1 MNYIRLVYNLRFVCF
16 ILVHHSHVQC
26 SSTPAV
32 GQRKARLFEDSISS
46 ISSQS
51 DIDVDV

>member
-1 MNYIRLVYNLRFVCF
+1 MMNTYEGLSIQTPSS
-16 ILVHHSHVQC
+16 VHHSHVPC

-32 GQRKARLFEDSISS
+32 GQRKARLFEDLISS